1 MVLCQKHKP
10 ITEVKANQ
18 HNSAKIISFCPT
30 KVWTLSPSLNVVGWT
45 VGEVPYFRN
54 NIFLMELVLS
64 MACTPLILFPCGILF
79 VDTSYF
85 NLFEVD
91 YWVHRDLEM
100 TVGLNIWLTKN
111 ERRKIILFFLWLSAS
126 DQNLLWKEVRTTM

>member
-1 MVLCQKHKP
+1 MTPLKKMFDYLPKRRYFGHPVHIIYVWWFDLVLCQKHKP
-10 ITEVKANQ
+10 ITELKANQ

-30 KVWTLSPSLNVVGWT
+30 KVWPLSPSLNVVGWT
-45 VGEVPYFRN
+45 

-111 ERRKIILFFLWLSAS
+111 ERRKII
-126 DQNLLWKEVRTTM
+126 